1 MQKPTHYQKMVHATS
16 HSSIIWQIRDSTANT
31 PAVMSTSAA
40 GCHPPPT
47 VHLCA
52 YNLLKIGLLI
62 CKTSNA
68 DKTGLHFKNISAL
81 WGKWE
86 ITKKCRSLKQCR
98 SKNNFFL
105 LTIDHS
111 FKPAE
116 QDLRGTISKLTALVW
131 KCQMLVRR
139 SKRHNQESSQPE

>member
-68 DKTGLHFKNISAL
+68 DKTGLHFKNICSQLYGGSERLQKMQKFEAMQ
-81 WGKWE
+81 KQKQFFFTDNRPFFQASRTRFE
-86 ITKKCRSLKQCR
+86 RNNFETDSSSLKMSNA
-98 SKNNFFL
+98 SK
-105 LTIDHS
+105 
-111 FKPAE
+111 KKQA
-116 QDLRGTISKLTALVW
+116 A
-131 KCQMLVRR
+131 
-139 SKRHNQESSQPE
+139 

>member
-1 MQKPTHYQKMVHATS
+1 MLCHMQKPTHYQKMVHATS

-31 PAVMSTSAA
+31 PAAMSTSAA

-68 DKTGLHFKNISAL
+68 DKTGLHFKNICSQLYGGSERLQKNAEV
-81 WGKWE
+81 WSNAEAKTIFFTDNRPFFQASRTRFE
-86 ITKKCRSLKQCR
+86 RNNFETDSSSLKMSNA
-98 SKNNFFL
+98 SK
-105 LTIDHS
+105 
-111 FKPAE
+111 KKQA
-116 QDLRGTISKLTALVW
+116 A
-131 KCQMLVRR
+131 
-139 SKRHNQESSQPE
+139 